1 MGRSVSVG
9 VIGAGVAGLCAA
21 RELKSEGHRVV
32 VFEKGDRIG
41 GTWVYDPRV
50 ESDPLSL
57 DSARDIVHG
66 SLYRALRT
74 NLPRQLMGFLDYPF
88 SKRQNGDSRTFP
100 GHEEV
105 LWFLTKFAHDFGLVG
120 LVRFN
125 TEIVRVGR
133 VGERNGEW
141 LVESM
146 TRGSDSVSEVFEAVV
161 VCTGNFVEP
170 HIPALV
176 GIEKWPRYQ
185 IHSHNYRVPEQ
196 FRGQIVVLIGFGA
209 SAFDISRDI
218 ATEAIE
224 VHITARSLDVK
235 VGKLENYNNIW
246 QHMMIDHVCEDG
258 RVAFQD
264 GSSVCAD
271 TIFYCT
277 GFKYH
282 YPFLETNG
290 IVTVDENRVGPL
302 YSHVFPPSLAPGL
315 SFIGI
320 PVKGLPFNTIE
331 LQSKWIAHVLSGKV
345 FLPKEEEMMA
355 STNDFYRHMQ
365 DLGLPKRSTHF
376 LTPYQTG
383 YQNWLC
389 AQIGLPPLENWR
401 YRMYEESIKNI
412 KEIRDGYK
420 DQWDDTYWQG
430 IIKKRL

>member
-196 FRGQIVVLIGFGA
+196 FRGQI
-209 SAFDISRDI
+209 
-218 ATEAIE
+218 
-224 VHITARSLDVK
+224 
-235 VGKLENYNNIW
+235 
-246 QHMMIDHVCEDG
+246 DHVCEDG

-430 IIKKRL
+430 IIKTGSRSASE